1 MSDDQI
7 KLTGDLEVVFEN
19 PPNDK
24 FQKNG
29 KSYAMRVD
37 RDGKLHLGK
46 NWEEFQR
53 NGETWY
59 RYTWRKRPSLWARI
73 KNIFGWV

>member
-19 PPNDK
+19 PPNDE
-24 FQKNG
+24 
-29 KSYAMRVD
+29 
-37 RDGKLHLGK
+37 
-46 NWEEFQR
+46 NWEEFQK

-59 RYTWRKRPSLWARI
+59 RYTWKQKPSLWARI